1 MRLKRLL
8 LERYGLFKGKVEVHF
23 SDSGIDVIVGDNE
36 SGKSTLM
43 DGILSVIF
51 GTKREERENLIPW
64 DASASGEGTLE
75 IETDKKMK
83 IKRVI
88 ESQHTVVTLD
98 HDRRPLEIFSDKA
111 SPQGKKEA
119 AHYFDMLNKTFGF
132 SDRNILE
139 SLTFVK
145 QNKAETALDQK
156 IREIISGSGS
166 GDYKKAV
173 DQLVKEADSLTSEVY
188 WAKKKRQGKIL
199 EILEIELT
207 DLKYSLEEALNVRDE
222 GGDVEGKLKEAETK
236 LAKLEKKLKGEE
248 SKLENIKKFIKSVEK
263 LKGSKREHDNLL
275 SEIQETL
282 KQKNGL
288 DELEKKLN
296 DEHVIQIKEAGESLR
311 DELNELKG
319 IKKKKAEI
327 EGKIAGLKE
336 KEPEEVEVLS
346 GGVKAAIVIAVAA
359 AGVIVG
365 QLWNSTQMSAIL
377 AFVFGS
383 IAAALLMLLEKKKY
397 APSDTRLSVRES
409 DLTDLIDRE
418 DELLKKY
425 SIILSNRNIS
435 ETLKLIDSIKVW
447 ETELKLKQEIL
458 SRKKPMEELEAE
470 SKSLLQAILL
480 TETTLENLEKELPEL
495 LKTER
500 KMGESE
506 ASEAEQKIKIDE
518 LSSER
523 DSLETLIIENE
534 KKIAIHEVQGIGNI
548 DLLNHEIAA
557 KEEEI
562 GSKQLES
569 DALQMAVRTL
579 EESAE
584 KFQES
589 HHGRLGERISEWFDR
604 FTAGKYSRVTLDD
617 DWCPEVTTK
626 EGKRISP
633 GQLSVGAKDQLYFAM
648 RLSLAELMSEDVKLP
663 IVLDDPFVNYDDK
676 RLKISK
682 ELLDEI
688 SVEHQVILFTHSPE
702 YAEWGNVVLDLNDYW
717 KKQ

>member
-8 LERYGLFKGKVEVHF
+8 LERYGLFKGRVEIQF

-83 IKRVI
+83 IRRVI
-88 ESQHTVVTLD
+88 ESQHTIVTLN
-98 HDRRPLEIFSDKA
+98 HDRKPLEIFNDRA
-111 SPQGKKEA
+111 SPHGKKEA
-119 AHYFDMLNKTFGF
+119 AHYFDMLNETFGF

-145 QNKAETALDQK
+145 QNKAETALDQR
-156 IREIISGSGS
+156 IREIISGSGT

-173 DQLVKEADSLTSEVY
+173 DNLKKETLLITRNVY
-188 WAKKKRQGKIL
+188 WSNPSKDRLL
-199 EILEIELT
+199 EKLAIELSE
-207 DLKYSLEEALNVRDE
+207 LKYSLEEALRIRDE
-222 GGDVEGKLKEAETK
+222 GGDVEGELKDAETK
-236 LAKLEKKLKGEE
+236 LGKLKKKLKGEE
-248 SKLENIKKFIKSVEK
+248 TKLENIKKFIKSVEK
-263 LKGSKREHDNLL
+263 LEGSKKEHDNLL

-282 KQKNGL
+282 NQKKEL
-288 DELEKKLN
+288 EQLEKKLK

-327 EGKIAGLKE
+327 EGKIEGLKE
-336 KEPEEVEVLS
+336 KEPEQVEFLS

-365 QLWNSTQMSAIL
+365 QLWNSTQMSALL
-377 AFVFGS
+377 AFVFGTV
-383 IAAALLMLLEKKKY
+383 AAALLMLLGKKKY
-397 APSDTRLSVRES
+397 APTDTRLSVRES

-418 DELLKKY
+418 HELLKKY
-425 SIILSNRNIS
+425 SIILSNRSIR
-435 ETLKLIDSIKVW
+435 ETLKLIDSIKEW

-458 SRKKPMEELEAE
+458 SRKKPIEELEAE
-470 SKSLLQAILL
+470 SKSLLQAVLL
-480 TETTLENLEKELPEL
+480 IETTLENLEKELPEL

-506 ASEAEQKIKIDE
+506 ALEAGQNIKINE

-534 KKIAIHEVQGIGNI
+534 KKIAVHEVQGIGNI

-562 GSKQLES
+562 GSKELES
-569 DALQMAVRTL
+569 DALQLAVKTL

-589 HHGRLGERISEWFDR
+589 HHSRLSERISGWFDR

-617 DWCPEVTTK
+617 DWSPEVTTK
-626 EGKRISP
+626 EGKRIQP

-648 RLSLAELMSEDVKLP
+648 RLALAELMSDDVNLP

-717 KKQ
+717 VKQ